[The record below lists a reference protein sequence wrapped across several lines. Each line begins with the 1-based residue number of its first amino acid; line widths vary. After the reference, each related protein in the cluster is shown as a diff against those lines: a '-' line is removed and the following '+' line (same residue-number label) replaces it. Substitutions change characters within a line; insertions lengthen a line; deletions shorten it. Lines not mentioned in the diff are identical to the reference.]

1 MFNATWSQICEA
13 NYLEA
18 VTFARH
24 SNTET
29 SDVYFQCNAGNP

>member
-1 MFNATWSQICEA
+1 MFNAPWGPVMEQ
-13 NYLEA
+13 NFQEA

-29 SDVYFQCNAGNP
+29 SDVYFMPGAGNP